1 MNANVSPRAL
11 AAAKELRESHFI
23 TSRYLLTAARIID
36 KHSNPLRALCESVLE
51 NLQSASAGMHAGMHG
66 GRWDDGE
73 VLDLINACIQALDND
88 LNATGEQA

>member
-51 NLQSASAGMHAGMHG
+51 NLQSASAGMHG
-66 GRWDDGE
+66 GTWNDGE